1 MVSQANSPKEAQEML
16 STKTRRKIIL
26 ALAASA
32 SIGVAPVAP
41 AVSQAQ
47 VGVQR

>member
-1 MVSQANSPKEAQEML
+1 MF
-16 STKTRRKIIL
+16 STKVRRKIIF

-41 AVSQAQ
+41 AVSQAP
-47 VGVQR
+47 R